1 MKIYEELH
9 CKPIYGAKSCCPKRF
24 ECPENT
30 LRFDANKC
38 AFDDKFYKIGEVLN
52 FSNEST
58 CLETCICSR
67 LVAIVTFNL
76 SLLLLLLLCFNIY
89 RRYLIFDLTFADTTM
104 SQPNFNARHLIAAMM
119 TKLKWISLLAVVL
132 KLIMAFKSA
141 AQRQLFVVWTI
152 KNMQKC
158 QHFLLNHACNLW
170 NFYTFYVTRWRWERK
185 ACNML
190 GRISVISRGREIC
203 L

>member
-76 SLLLLLLLCFNIY
+76 SLLLLLLCFNIY
-89 RRYLIFDLTFADTTM
+89 RRYLIFWSYIRRYDNEPAKFQCSTFDCGDDDKVKVD
-104 SQPNFNARHLIAAMM
+104 
-119 TKLKWISLLAVVL
+119 KLVGGCVKTYNGVQECC
-132 KLIMAFKSA
+132 SA
-141 AQRQLFVVWTI
+141 SIVCGMNY